1 MYLSQTFSSK
11 NKIFYSI
18 ISVAFLLLFFSD
30 FLFSTPKELNTQ
42 TQEYLE
48 KSKEIGQLPF
58 YAVNLS
64 VNIFFLGFLFFIVYI
79 VHKQSITKFTT
90 SRRKIDFQRIFFAIL
105 VFGGLI
111 IASIFIQYF
120 IYPEDFVWN
129 FKPTQFLI
137 LCSISILLLPFQ
149 TSFEEYLF
157 RGYMMQWLGILSKNK
172 WLPLFMTSILFGL
185 AHAGN
190 PEVNELGYGALFFY
204 ISAGFLFGIIALMD
218 DGLELALGLHFVNN
232 LLAATIV
239 TSKHSVFQVPS
250 LFLDISTPEI
260 TFSSIIIEL
269 IINLT
274 AIFIFAKKYQWT
286 NWKDKLFG
294 KINQIP

>member
-1 MYLSQTFSSK
+1 
-11 NKIFYSI
+11 
-18 ISVAFLLLFFSD
+18 
-30 FLFSTPKELNTQ
+30 
-42 TQEYLE
+42 
-48 KSKEIGQLPF
+48 
-58 YAVNLS
+58 
-64 VNIFFLGFLFFIVYI
+64 
-79 VHKQSITKFTT
+79 
-90 SRRKIDFQRIFFAIL
+90 
-105 VFGGLI
+105 
-111 IASIFIQYF
+111 
-120 IYPEDFVWN
+120 
-129 FKPTQFLI
+129 
-137 LCSISILLLPFQ
+137 
-149 TSFEEYLF
+149 
-157 RGYMMQWLGILSKNK
+157 MQWLGILSKNK

-218 DGLELALGLHFVNN
+218 NGLELAIGIHFVNN

-274 AIFIFAKKYQWT
+274 AIFIFAKKYQWA

>member
-1 MYLSQTFSSK
+1 MYLSQAFSSK

-30 FLFSTPKELNTQ
+30 FLLSTPEELKAQ
-42 TQEYLE
+42 TQEYLA

-58 YAVNLS
+58 YAINLS
-64 VNIFFLGFLFFIVYI
+64 ANIFLLGFLFFIVYI
-79 VHKQSITKFTT
+79 IHQQSITKFTT
-90 SRRKIDFQRIFFAIL
+90 SRRKIDFQRIFFAIFI
-105 VFGGLI
+105 FGGLI
-111 IASIFIQYF
+111 ITSIFIQYF
-120 IYPEDFVWN
+120 IYSEDFVWN

-137 LCSISILLLPFQ
+137 LCVISILLLPFQ

-172 WLPLFMTSILFGL
+172 WFPLFMTSILFGL
-185 AHAGN
+185 AHAG
-190 PEVNELGYGALFFY
+190 NELGYGALFFY

-232 LLAATIV
+232 LLSATII
-239 TSKHSVFQVPS
+239 TSKYSVFQVPS

-260 TFSSIIIEL
+260 TFLSVIIEL
-269 IINLT
+269 IVYFT
-274 AIFIFAKKYQWT
+274 AIFIFAKKYRWT
-286 NWKDKLFG
+286 NWKDKLCG
-294 KINQIP
+294 KINEIS

>member
-1 MYLSQTFSSK
+1 
-11 NKIFYSI
+11 
-18 ISVAFLLLFFSD
+18 
-30 FLFSTPKELNTQ
+30 
-42 TQEYLE
+42 
-48 KSKEIGQLPF
+48 
-58 YAVNLS
+58 
-64 VNIFFLGFLFFIVYI
+64 
-79 VHKQSITKFTT
+79 
-90 SRRKIDFQRIFFAIL
+90 
-105 VFGGLI
+105 
-111 IASIFIQYF
+111 
-120 IYPEDFVWN
+120 
-129 FKPTQFLI
+129 
-137 LCSISILLLPFQ
+137 
-149 TSFEEYLF
+149 
-157 RGYMMQWLGILSKNK
+157 
-172 WLPLFMTSILFGL
+172 MTSILFGL

-232 LLAATIV
+232 LLAATFV

>member
-1 MYLSQTFSSK
+1 MYLSQAFSSK

-30 FLFSTPKELNTQ
+30 FLFSTPEELNAQ

-58 YAVNLS
+58 YTVNLS
-64 VNIFFLGFLFFIVYI
+64 ANIFLLGFLFFIVYI
-79 VHKQSITKFTT
+79 IHKQSITKFTT

-137 LCSISILLLPFQ
+137 LCAISILLLPFQ

-190 PEVNELGYGALFFY
+190 PEVNELGYGALF
-204 ISAGFLFGIIALMD
+204 LFGIIALMD
-218 DGLELALGLHFVNN
+218 NGLELAIGIHFVNN

-274 AIFIFAKKYQWT
+274 AIFIFAKKYQWA

>member
-1 MYLSQTFSSK
+1 L
-11 NKIFYSI
+11 
-18 ISVAFLLLFFSD
+18 A
-30 FLFSTPKELNTQ
+30 
-42 TQEYLE
+42 

-64 VNIFFLGFLFFIVYI
+64 ADIFFLGFLFFIIYI
-79 VHKQSITKFTT
+79 VHQQSITKFTT

-137 LCSISILLLPFQ
+137 LCAISILLLPFQ

-218 DGLELALGLHFVNN
+218 DGLELAIGMHFVNN
-232 LLAATIV
+232 LLAATFV